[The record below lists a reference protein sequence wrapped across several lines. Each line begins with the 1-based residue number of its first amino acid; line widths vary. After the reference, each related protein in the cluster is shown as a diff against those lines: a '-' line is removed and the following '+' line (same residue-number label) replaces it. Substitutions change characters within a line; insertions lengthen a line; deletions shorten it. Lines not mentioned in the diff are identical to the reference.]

1 MGLWMSPFQI
11 TENTFRSARNSTFY
25 FASGPSQGTP
35 IIFVHGWPELAL
47 SWRHQLPAFGALGFR
62 AVAPDLRGHGRSS
75 LYSTHDAYAQREIVA
90 DMIELLDSLGEE
102 KAIWVGHDWGASVVW
117 NIASHHPDRCLA
129 VANLCVPY
137 ATLERGLDVLVGLV
151 NRDLYPQSEYPFGNW
166 EYQRFYEEHFA
177 KATGA
182 MEANVTGTFK
192 TLFRAGNPE
201 GQGKPALLSKVRREG
216 GWFGGTGVAP
226 NPPRDERVITESD
239 LHAYASAY
247 ERTSFF
253 GTDSLYMNHAAN
265 ARYASEAL
273 NDGYIDMPVLFL
285 EAAYDYTCDC
295 VNSPLAEPMKALC
308 RDLTIG
314 RIESGHWMAQ
324 EKPVEVN
331 ARLAQW
337 LGSRIGQAWGG

>member
-1 MGLWMSPFQI
+1 MSPFQI

-47 SWRHQLPAFGALGFR
+47 SWRHQLPVFGALGFR

-102 KAIWVGHDWGASVVW
+102 RAIWVGHDWGASVVW

-201 GQGKPALLSKVRREG
+201 GKGNPALLSKVRREG

-295 VNSPLAEPMKALC
+295 VNSPLAEPMKTLC

-337 LGSRIGQAWGG
+337 LGSRIGQAWAG

>member
-1 MGLWMSPFQI
+1 MSLFQV

-25 FASGPSQGTP
+25 FASGPSYGTP

-47 SWRHQLPAFGALGFR
+47 SWRHQLPVFGALGLR
-62 AVAPDLRGHGRSS
+62 AIAPDLRGHGRSS

-90 DMIELLDSLGEE
+90 DMIELLDSLGKE

-182 MEANVTGTFK
+182 MEANVAGTFK
-192 TLFRAGNPE
+192 TLFRAGKPD
-201 GQGKPALLSKVRREG
+201 GKGKPAPLSQIRRDG
-216 GWFGGTGVAP
+216 GWFGGKGAAP
-226 NPPRDERVITESD
+226 NLPRDERVITEND
-239 LHAYASAY
+239 LHAYVSAY
-247 ERTSFF
+247 ERTSFY

-273 NDGYIDMPVLFL
+273 DDGYLDMPVLFL
-285 EAAYDYTCDC
+285 EAEYDYTCDC
-295 VNSPLAEPMKALC
+295 VNSPLAEPMKKLC
-308 RDLTIG
+308 RDLTIK
-314 RIESGHWMAQ
+314 RIESGHWMAMVSRPSRRYKA
-324 EKPVEVN
+324 ESSFN
-331 ARLAQW
+331 APFRKANPPQ
-337 LGSRIGQAWGG
+337 